1 MRKLAL
7 TPLLLLL
14 IFTFMVVIS
23 ACAGW
28 DPNRAQK
35 EETAVEM
42 TIAKFK
48 KADSTMAIYF
58 DNAYGYAVFPTVGK
72 GGYVLGGGYGRGMVY
87 EQGEFIGHSRI
98 INLTVGAQIG
108 GQSYSEIIFFKDKAS
123 LEGFKAGNFEFAA
136 QASAVF
142 VTEGVSKDHHYSSG
156 VAVFTMPK
164 AGAMAEATIG
174 GQKFSFEPK

>member
-1 MRKLAL
+1 MRKCLAL
-7 TPLLLLL
+7 TLMLSVLTILPL
-14 IFTFMVVIS
+14 IS

-28 DPNRAQK
+28 DPNRERK
-35 EETAVEM
+35 EETAAQVTM
-42 TIAKFK
+42 ARFK
-48 KADSTMAIYF
+48 KADSTMKVYF
-58 DNAYGYAVFPTVGK
+58 DNAYGYAVFPSVGK
-72 GGYVLGGGYGRGMVY
+72 GGYFVGGGYGKGMVY
-87 EQGEFIGHSRI
+87 EQGDFIGYSRI

-123 LEGFKAGNFEFAA
+123 LNDFKGGNFEFAA

-142 VTEGVSKDHHYSSG
+142 VTEGASKDYQYNSG

-164 AGAMAEATIG
+164 AGAMAEASIG